1 MAELSSPVPKS
12 KKSKSKKH
20 KPKSTSTT
28 DSTIHEHALFFDKL
42 IELIPPK
49 FYIGEE
55 EKSWFQG
62 LLKAKK
68 AKQKKK
74 TKENTK
80 KARRERFD
88 PEIGKK
94 STLDLLKERVEKEK
108 KGKEGKGFDVRG
120 LGEEEEETER
130 VLTHEEL
137 RERFRR
143 KLKERVE
150 KEKKG
155 KEGKGFDVR
164 GLGEEEEETERVLTH
179 EELRERF
186 RRKLEELR
194 GGRSDNVNQG
204 KKRKRD
210 DGRPSRKGTN
220 ESEKGKEKE
229 EERDVEKE
237 AMEAAEGIRFGKLK
251 LSGEG
256 EVDGVKKKRRNLSK
270 EKELE
275 RALKMEEEAKTDP
288 EVAKKQ
294 AWKVAMDRAK
304 GIKVHDDPRKLKES
318 IKKEEKKHNKSKE
331 KWEGRVESVETKRKE
346 RQEKRKE
353 NVKAKIEQKKM
364 RKIEEREKKL
374 MRPGFEGR
382 KEGFINGD

>member
-20 KPKSTSTT
+20 KPKSTTTTTT
-28 DSTIHEHALFFDKL
+28 DSAIHEHALFFDKL

-62 LLKAKK
+62 PLKAKK
-68 AKQKKK
+68 AKQKKKK

-108 KGKEGKGFDVRG
+108 KGKERKGFDVKG
-120 LGEEEEETER
+120 LA
-130 VLTHEEL
+130 
-137 RERFRR
+137 
-143 KLKERVE
+143 
-150 KEKKG
+150 
-155 KEGKGFDVR
+155 
-164 GLGEEEEETERVLTH
+164 EEEEETERVLTH

-204 KKRKRD
+204 KKRRRD

-364 RKIEEREKKL
+364 RKIEKREKKL

>member
-1 MAELSSPVPKS
+1 MAELSFLVPKS

-20 KPKSTSTT
+20 NPKSTTT
-28 DSTIHEHALFFDKL
+28 ADSTIHEHALFFDKL

-62 LLKAKK
+62 LSKAKK

-88 PEIGKK
+88 PGIGKK
-94 STLDLLKERVEKEK
+94 STLDLLKERFEKEK
-108 KGKEGKGFDVRG
+108 KGKEGKGFDVGG
-120 LGEEEEETER
+120 LAEEEEEETER
-130 VLTHEEL
+130 V
-137 RERFRR
+137 
-143 KLKERVE
+143 V
-150 KEKKG
+150 
-155 KEGKGFDVR
+155 
-164 GLGEEEEETERVLTH
+164 TH

-210 DGRPSRKGTN
+210 DGRPSRKEGTN
-220 ESEKGKEKE
+220 VGEKGKEKE
-229 EERDVEKE
+229 EKKVEERDVEKE
-237 AMEAAEGIRFGKLK
+237 
-251 LSGEG
+251 
-256 EVDGVKKKRRNLSK
+256 
-270 EKELE
+270 ELE
-275 RALKMEEEAKTDP
+275 RALKTEEEAKTDP

-318 IKKEEKKHNKSKE
+318 IKKEGKKHRMSKE

-364 RKIEEREKKL
+364 RKIEKREKKL

-382 KEGFINGD
+382 KEGLLGRNLQGNIESVLLAILLERRMQMALASGVHAENNIAQPNTFLNWVYANDPSILYHPPQFGRIPMFAY

>member
-1 MAELSSPVPKS
+1 MAELSSLVPKS

-20 KPKSTSTT
+20 KPKSTTTTNNT
-28 DSTIHEHALFFDKL
+28 DSTIHEHALFFGKL
-42 IELIPPK
+42 IELIPSK
-49 FYIGEE
+49 FYIEEE

-62 LLKAKK
+62 VLKAKK

-94 STLDLLKERVEKEK
+94 STLDMLKKRVEKEK
-108 KGKEGKGFDVRG
+108 KEKDGKGFDVRG
-120 LGEEEEETER
+120 LAEEEEEAER

-137 RERFRR
+137 RERF
-143 KLKERVE
+143 K
-150 KEKKG
+150 
-155 KEGKGFDVR
+155 
-164 GLGEEEEETERVLTH
+164 
-179 EELRERF
+179 
-186 RRKLEELR
+186 RKLEELR

-204 KKRKRD
+204 RKRKRD

-229 EERDVEKE
+229 EEMDVEKE

-288 EVAKKQ
+288 KVAKKQ
-294 AWKVAMDRAK
+294 A
-304 GIKVHDDPRKLKES
+304 
-318 IKKEEKKHNKSKE
+318 
-331 KWEGRVESVETKRKE
+331 
-346 RQEKRKE
+346 
-353 NVKAKIEQKKM
+353 
-364 RKIEEREKKL
+364 
-374 MRPGFEGR
+374 
-382 KEGFINGD
+382 